1 MVEIGNRPILW
12 HIMKHYAHYGFTDF
26 TLCLGYKGEVIKQYF
41 YNYELQ
47 NNDFTVE
54 LGAASRPVF
63 LGSHDETGWR
73 VTLSDTGPTAMTGA
87 RICRIAR
94 YIDSDLFLLT
104 YGDGL
109 ASVNLRQLV
118 EFHVSHG
125 KIGTITGVVTPSRFG
140 TLQLQGDRVVEFV
153 EKPKSKDGFVNGGFM
168 VFGRQFL
175 DYLSDADSCVM
186 EGEPLERL
194 AQDGQ
199 LQVFR
204 HTGFWHCMDTYRDF
218 EVLNKMWNSQNP
230 PWKLWD

>member
-1 MVEIGNRPILW
+1 
-12 HIMKHYAHYGFTDF
+12 
-26 TLCLGYKGEVIKQYF
+26 
-41 YNYELQ
+41 
-47 NNDFTVE
+47 
-54 LGAASRPVF
+54 
-63 LGSHDETGWR
+63 
-73 VTLSDTGPTAMTGA
+73 
-87 RICRIAR
+87 
-94 YIDSDLFLLT
+94 
-104 YGDGL
+104 
-109 ASVNLRQLV
+109 
-118 EFHVSHG
+118 
-125 KIGTITGVVTPSRFG
+125 
-140 TLQLQGDRVVEFV
+140 
-153 EKPKSKDGFVNGGFM
+153 M